1 MPVRIRNK
9 NLVWTGIFA
18 SRVAKGE
25 ISMEQKQEEERIIGI
40 EIERLKDFENH
51 PFKVKSDQ
59 EMSQFLLIPYSI
71 PFF

>member
-1 MPVRIRNK
+1 
-9 NLVWTGIFA
+9 
-18 SRVAKGE
+18 
-25 ISMEQKQEEERIIGI
+25 MEQKQEEERIIGI